1 MFEFFIAAIVVAIA
15 PGPDNLFVLAQSAT
29 HGTRAGLCV
38 ICGLCTGIVVQTC
51 LLIAG
56 VSALLAASP
65 TAFFVLQCCGAAY
78 LLYLAYKS
86 FQVRAGTI
94 LDERRDKRYLVL
106 QHPSRV
112 IPYEETKDE
121 SGVMD
126 ASEFVEAPVE
136 STESSDLSSP
146 QPLLSSPRRR
156 GSPLE
161 PLPGHKL
168 YLRGIIMNLTNPKAV
183 LFALSF
189 IPPAVRMDS
198 PLSPTVQMIILGAEF
213 VVATFIVFG
222 SIAFLAGSVKKF
234 LLNSPKANRNLN
246 WFSGCVFVLLAA
258 ALFLV

>member
-15 PGPDNLFVLAQSAT
+15 PGPDNLFVLAQGAT
-29 HGTRAGLCV
+29 HGTRAGLCI

-65 TAFFVLQCCGAAY
+65 IAFFVLQCCGAAY

-86 FQVRAGTI
+86 FQVRAGVVKF
-94 LDERRDKRYLVL
+94 DERG
-106 QHPSRV
+106 
-112 IPYEETKDE
+112 ETR
-121 SGVMD
+121 
-126 ASEFVEAPVE
+126 
-136 STESSDLSSP
+136 ESSG
-146 QPLLSSPRRR
+146 LLFR
-156 GSPLE
+156 
-161 PLPGHKL
+161 KL

-198 PLSPTVQMIILGAEF
+198 SLSPTIQMVILGAEF

-222 SIAFLAGSVKKF
+222 TVAVLAGSVKKF

-246 WFSGCVFVLLAA
+246 WFSGCVFVLLAI
-258 ALFLV
+258 ALFVM

>member
-15 PGPDNLFVLAQSAT
+15 PGPDNLFVLAQSAS

-65 TAFFVLQCCGAAY
+65 IAFFVLQCCGAAY

-86 FQVRAGTI
+86 FQVRAGT
-94 LDERRDKRYLVL
+94 V
-106 QHPSRV
+106 V
-112 IPYEETKDE
+112 GKDPE
-121 SGVMD
+121 PAEGSNGMGKLSG
-126 ASEFVEAPVE
+126 
-136 STESSDLSSP
+136 
-146 QPLLSSPRRR
+146 R
-156 GSPLE
+156 
-161 PLPGHKL
+161 KL

-198 PLSPTVQMIILGAEF
+198 PLSPTVQMIILGTEF

-222 SIAFLAGSVKKF
+222 SVAFLAGAVKKF

-246 WFSGCVFVLLAA
+246 WFSGCVFVLLAGA
-258 ALFLV
+258 LLFL